1 MSEEDALRF
10 LAGRFKAT
18 QKEVLMGIGDDSA
31 VVELKDKTCLVAST
45 DTLVEGVHFRLETH
59 TPRQLGKKAVCVAV
73 SDIGAMGA
81 APRYLLCSLGCR
93 SAGSMEFIEG
103 LSQGVEDGCREFE
116 VFLIGGNLSE
126 SQTVFISMTALGEA
140 SRDSIVLRSGAAE
153 RDDIYV
159 TGTLGDSALGFRIL
173 SGDSGVGGC
182 EDFVSRHIEPT
193 PRLAVG
199 RMVAERGIASSM
211 IDVSDGLF
219 CDLEKLTSEHGLG
232 AEVSLADLP
241 LSRGFLSIS
250 RRLSEDAY
258 RLAVSGGEDY
268 ELLFTSSA
276 ENRAA
281 VEDVS
286 RLCGVAISKI
296 GSVTDGGRIKFF
308 DEGGEEV
315 FYDTGGFEH
324 FCVTP
329 ARG

>member
-18 QKEVLMGIGDDSA
+18 QKEVLKGIGDDSA
-31 VVELKDKTCLVAST
+31 VLELKDKACLVAST
-45 DTLVEGVHFRLETH
+45 DTLVEGIHFRLETQ
-59 TPRQLGKKAVCVAV
+59 TPRQLGRKAVCVAV

-81 APRYLLCSLGCR
+81 VPRYLLCSVGCR
-93 SAGSMEFIEG
+93 SADSMEFIEN

-116 VFLIGGNLSE
+116 VCLVGGNLSE
-126 SQTVFISMTALGEA
+126 SQTVFIGMTALGEV
-140 SRDSIVLRSGAAE
+140 SRNDIVLRSGAAE
-153 RDDIYV
+153 GDDIYV
-159 TGTLGDSALGFRIL
+159 TGTLGDSALGLRIL
-173 SGDSGVGGC
+173 SSDPGVGGC
-182 EDFVSRHIEPT
+182 EGFVSRHIEPT
-193 PRLAVG
+193 PRLKVG
-199 RMVAERGIASSM
+199 RMVAERGVASSM

-232 AEVSLADLP
+232 AEVSLADIP
-241 LSRGFLSIS
+241 LSPGFLSLS
-250 RRLSEDAY
+250 GRLSEDAY

-276 ENRAA
+276 GKRAA
-281 VEDVS
+281 TEEIS

-296 GSVTDGGRIKFF
+296 GSVTGGGRIKFF

-324 FCVTP
+324 FC
-329 ARG
+329 

>member
-31 VVELKDKTCLVAST
+31 VVELKDKACLVAST
-45 DTLVEGVHFRLETH
+45 DTLVEGVHFRLETQ

-81 APRYLLCSLGCR
+81 VPRYLLCSLGCR
-93 SAGSMEFIEG
+93 SVDSMEFIED

-126 SQTVFISMTALGEA
+126 SQTVFISMTALGET
-140 SRDSIVLRSGAAE
+140 SGNNIVLRSGAAE

-159 TGTLGDSALGFRIL
+159 TGTLGDSALGLRIL
-173 SGDSGVGGC
+173 SGDPEVGGC
-182 EDFVSRHIEPT
+182 EGFVSRHIEPT

-241 LSRGFLSIS
+241 LSPGFLTLS

-296 GSVTDGGRIKFF
+296 GSVTGGGRIKFF

-324 FCVTP
+324 FC
-329 ARG
+329 